1 MSREDQ
7 NLLMRD
13 DSMNFELDELDEPK
27 TSAEKKEENNNF
39 LETIQS
45 VVPQLMDSPDAIYFL
60 RTQTTPYFK
69 MAAHF
74 VEQEKQIKRLKSQL
88 EDQTE
93 KGKIADK
100 KLLIASETEKEQAI
114 SLKTV
119 NTELQK
125 IKQEKTTEK
134 QQMNTQ
140 IENLETELHNKTLEC
155 QSKTENLNKFIQSN
169 SENEKEINRLN
180 NDKGMISDIFALLTI
195 EMEEDAKRREV
206 IKTNE
211 ERIALDRSS
220 ADQMK
225 KHLNSRHEQGLEQT
239 LKMLDNY
246 MNLKPEEKGGKNLV
260 EMKKKMAN
268 SKRIAEWGSTNSET
282 NKKVILEKDISND
295 RKLGLQAFKS
305 APPGWGRLNQKLSNV
320 KK

>member
-225 KHLNSRHEQGLEQT
+225 KHLHSRHEQGLEQT